1 MLMMV
6 APSVAYLRPVAMR
19 ICIPRAQ
26 SFLVNV
32 GPDASCSAAPGSWLL
47 WFLRGSTLLVSISL
61 TKRTL
66 NADCTSC
73 QLTASPNPAANEIR
87 PVTAVGRWKAA
98 YVSCI
103 PSAVC
108 GKRARRMGTD
118 VGEEAEVIRPVT
130 ARSGGL
136 LGRNPSMG

>member
-47 WFLRGSTLLVSISL
+47 RFLRGSTPLLVSISL

-103 PSAVC
+103 PSAVLRKKSAPD
-108 GKRARRMGTD
+108 GDGRRGR
-118 VGEEAEVIRPVT
+118 GGGHPACHGALRWSPWEEP
-130 ARSGGL
+130 
-136 LGRNPSMG
+136 